1 MFQVLILVMKVP
13 PNCPAS
19 LPYPYT
25 YFTAHTML
33 ETRWAVNDVVLK
45 LQTMLDSFSET
56 GETALTV
63 FIVFKHSF

>member
-1 MFQVLILVMKVP
+1 MFQVLILVMQVP

-19 LPYPYT
+19 ILYPYT

-33 ETRWAVNDVVLK
+33 ETRAVNDVVLK
-45 LQTMLDSFSET
+45 LQTMLASFSET